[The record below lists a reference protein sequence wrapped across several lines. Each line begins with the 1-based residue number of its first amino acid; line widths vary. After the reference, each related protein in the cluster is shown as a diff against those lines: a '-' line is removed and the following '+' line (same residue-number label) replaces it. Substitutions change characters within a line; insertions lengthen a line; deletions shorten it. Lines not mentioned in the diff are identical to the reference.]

1 MEKKKERE
9 GFVKIATVQNRMEAE
24 QVIALFKKQ
33 HIPAYYNGG
42 FMNVYTGGN
51 PARGE
56 DIMVPKAYEETAKK
70 LIKEFVIIEGGAA
83 SGRRTVSFWQR
94 VVVWI
99 ILLGT
104 LGALI
109 FSFASSVL

>member
-1 MEKKKERE
+1 MGKKKERE

-24 QVIALFKKQ
+24 QVIALLKKQ

-42 FMNVYTGGN
+42 FMDVYTGGN

-56 DIMVPKAYEETAKK
+56 DIMVPEAYKETAKK
-70 LIKEFVIIEGGAA
+70 LIKEFVIIGGAA
-83 SGRRTVSFWQR
+83 SGQRKVSFWQR